1 MGTRSQINPFDLK
14 SRQMMTPLSKGHSDI
29 ITSIAALTDQSL
41 ISIGKEGSIRHYS
54 KDLYIEQNQVVNVH
68 PEQISC
74 VETNDTG
81 FLTGFKDGIVKEW
94 NSDLKCTTTI
104 ESCR

>member
-1 MGTRSQINPFDLK
+1 
-14 SRQMMTPLSKGHSDI
+14 MTPLATGHSDI
-29 ITSIAALTDQSL
+29 INSIVALTDQSL
-41 ISIGKEGSIRHYS
+41 ISIGKEGSIHHYS

-74 VETNDTG
+74 VETNYTG
-81 FLTGFKDGIVKEW
+81 FFTGFKDGIVKEW